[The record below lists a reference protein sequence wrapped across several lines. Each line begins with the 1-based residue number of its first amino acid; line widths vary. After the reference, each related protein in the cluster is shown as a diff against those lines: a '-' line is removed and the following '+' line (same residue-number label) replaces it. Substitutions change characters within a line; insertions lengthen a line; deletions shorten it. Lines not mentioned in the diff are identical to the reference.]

1 MRILITG
8 AGGALGSVV
17 AKSCIDAGH
26 EVVGAAFA
34 AKTRLDTSDDAGYPV
49 AYFDA
54 SDADSV
60 REIFG
65 AITMELG
72 DVDALVH
79 CAGGFRWSTITDL
92 SDDDIDFLMSAN
104 LRSSLLM
111 LRATLGPMKERG
123 FGRVVF
129 VSSKSTL
136 APGLGEGAYAA
147 TKAGINA
154 LVASAAAEV
163 AGSNVTVNAVLPSI
177 IDTPANREVMPDAD
191 FSSWVPR
198 ESIAAVI
205 LALIAPGLGDL
216 SGALVPVSR

>member
-1 MRILITG
+1 MRILITV

-26 EVVGAAFA
+26 EVVGGAFA
-34 AKTRLDTSDDAGYPV
+34 AKTRLDLSGDAGYPI

-54 SDADSV
+54 SNADAV

-65 AITMELG
+65 AITMEVG
-72 DVDALVH
+72 DIDALIH
-79 CAGGFRWSTITDL
+79 CAGGFRWSHITDI
-92 SDDDIDFLMSAN
+92 SDDDIDFLMAAN

-111 LRATLGPMKERG
+111 LRAALGPMKERG

-136 APGLGEGAYAA
+136 APGVGEGTYAA

-154 LVASAAAEV
+154 LVTSAAAEV
-163 AGSNVTVNAVLPSI
+163 AGADVTVNAVLPSI

-191 FSSWVPR
+191 FSTWVSR

-216 SGALVPVSR
+216 SGAMVPVSR